1 MMHGENDSQADTG
14 RLTGGSGGHDARGR
28 STPPERDDRRRSHE
42 HESRGG
48 LADGPEAALRAYY
61 GNLRVGRTRPR

>member
-1 MMHGENDSQADTG
+1 MQGENGSQADTG
-14 RLTGGSGGHDARGR
+14 RLSGGSGSHEARGR
-28 STPPERDDRRRSHE
+28 STSPERDDRRRSHE

>member
-1 MMHGENDSQADTG
+1 MRGGDGSQAHTG
-14 RLTGGSGGHDARGR
+14 RLTGGPGGHDARGR
-28 STPPERDDRRRSHE
+28 STSPERDDRRRSHE

>member
-1 MMHGENDSQADTG
+1 MMHGENGAQADTR
-14 RLTGGSGGHDARGR
+14 RLSGSSSGHDVRSR
-28 STPPERDDRRRSHE
+28 STSPERDDRRRSHE

>member
-1 MMHGENDSQADTG
+1 MHGENGSQADPVRPG
-14 RLTGGSGGHDARGR
+14 GGSGGHDDARSR
-28 STPPERDDRRRSHE
+28 STSPERDDRRRSHE

>member
-1 MMHGENDSQADTG
+1 MHGENDSQAETG

-28 STPPERDDRRRSHE
+28 STSPERDDRRRSHE

-61 GNLRVGRTRPR
+61 GNLRVGRARPR

>member
-1 MMHGENDSQADTG
+1 MHGDNASQAGTG
-14 RLTGGSGGHDARGR
+14 RLTAESAGHDARSR
-28 STPPERDDRRRSHE
+28 TTTAERDDRRRSHE

-61 GNLRVGRTRPR
+61 GNLRVGRSRSG